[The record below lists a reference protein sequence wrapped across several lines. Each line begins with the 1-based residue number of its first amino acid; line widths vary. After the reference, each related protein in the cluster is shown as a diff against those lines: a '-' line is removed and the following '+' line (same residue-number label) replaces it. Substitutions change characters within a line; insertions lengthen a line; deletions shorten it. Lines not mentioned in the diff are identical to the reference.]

1 MKQASLCPSQSF
13 ITEVIANYLKRSS
26 EQTKAPRLREKGK
39 KKCSCS
45 PISFSN
51 QALFL
56 PHVRHRDQ
64 KPSLVFSTNTNV
76 CHTASTAATIG
87 SQKLWD
93 SFHRQKKKKKNLRH
107 RKKKLFSPQMN
118 NSNNKETLRK
128 KNLNKNSGEK
138 ALVRSL
144 ARKTDTRTESLFLSP
159 LVWVC
164 RRPSL
169 NRVKDKPFPW

>member
-1 MKQASLCPSQSF
+1 
-13 ITEVIANYLKRSS
+13 
-26 EQTKAPRLREKGK
+26 
-39 KKCSCS
+39 
-45 PISFSN
+45 
-51 QALFL
+51 
-56 PHVRHRDQ
+56 
-64 KPSLVFSTNTNV
+64 
-76 CHTASTAATIG
+76 
-87 SQKLWD
+87 
-93 SFHRQKKKKKNLRH
+93 
-107 RKKKLFSPQMN
+107 MN

>member
-1 MKQASLCPSQSF
+1 VFSIKKKKKKKEEKLRSFHKIAFDIMKQASLCPSQSF

-87 SQKLWD
+87 SQKL
-93 SFHRQKKKKKNLRH
+93 
-107 RKKKLFSPQMN
+107 
-118 NSNNKETLRK
+118 
-128 KNLNKNSGEK
+128 
-138 ALVRSL
+138 
-144 ARKTDTRTESLFLSP
+144 
-159 LVWVC
+159 
-164 RRPSL
+164 
-169 NRVKDKPFPW
+169 